1 VRGGPSVNGTLTDI
15 VIVIVFILVGG
26 VFAAA
31 EIALVS
37 LRESQVR
44 NLSARGRRGRTV
56 ARLNADPNRFLSAV
70 QVGVTLAGF
79 MASAFGGATL
89 SRQVAPVLQGWGLSE
104 GLANAVALV
113 LITVVVAYFSIVL
126 GELAAKR
133 LAMQRAE
140 RFSLWLAPLVDKMA
154 TVLRPAIWFLS
165 VSTNVVLRL
174 VGADPHAQREQIS
187 DEELRELVSGH
198 ETLGEDE
205 RQILN
210 DVFEAGDRQIREVM
224 VPRTEV
230 DFLDAATPVF
240 KAVKQALERPHSRYP
255 VTRDSSDDVVGFVHV
270 RDLLAPEVSGR
281 SVRVAEVTRD
291 VLTLPSTRHIIAAL
305 TDMRRENAHL
315 AIVMDEYGGTA
326 GIVTLE
332 DLVEEL
338 VGDIRDEYD
347 TEEGDTTRHLTGDVD
362 VDGLLNLDD
371 FADETGIELP
381 DGPYETVAGYIVN
394 ELGHVPAEGESVGFE
409 GNRLL
414 VTELDGRRVSRVRVT
429 PPPPAAGDGGE
440 AADRAEGDGGAH
452 DAGASDAGAS
462 DAGPSGAGPAGAGE
476 DRQRPSE
483 APSHRRA
490 G

>member
-1 VRGGPSVNGTLTDI
+1 VNGTLRDILI
-15 VIVIVFILVGG
+15 VICFVFIGG

-44 NLSARGRRGRTV
+44 NLASRGRRGATV
-56 ARLNADPNRFLSAV
+56 ARLNGDPNRFLSAV
-70 QVGVTLAGF
+70 QIGVTLAGF
-79 MASAFGGATL
+79 MASAFGGAVLANKITPTL
-89 SRQVAPVLQGWGLSE
+89 RGWGLSP
-104 GLANAVALV
+104 GLADAVALV
-113 LITVVVAYFSIVL
+113 LITVLVAYVSIVI

-140 RFSLWLAPLVDKMA
+140 AFALWLAPLIDLVAKMA
-154 TVLRPAIWFLS
+154 RPAIWFLS

-230 DFLDAATPVF
+230 DFLDASMPVY
-240 KAVKQALERPHSRYP
+240 KAVKQALDRPHSRYP
-255 VTRDSSDDVVGFVHV
+255 VIRDSSDDVVGFVHV
-270 RDLLAPEVSGR
+270 RDLLDPEISGR
-281 SVRVAEVTRD
+281 SVHVAEVTRA

-326 GIVTLE
+326 GVVTLE
-332 DLVEEL
+332 DLIEEL

-347 TEEGDTTRHLTGDVD
+347 VGEGDTTRHLTGDVD

-371 FADETGIELP
+371 FRDETGIELP
-381 DGPYETVAGYIVN
+381 EGPYETVAGFIVS
-394 ELGHVPAEGESVGFE
+394 ELGHVPTTGEVVEFE
-409 GNRLL
+409 GYRLK
-414 VTELDGRRVSRVRVT
+414 VTELDGRRASRVRVT
-429 PPPPAAGDGGE
+429 PPVDGPEPTPSSETGPDGE
-440 AADRAEGDGGAH
+440 PGRREDDR
-452 DAGASDAGAS
+452 SLS
-462 DAGPSGAGPAGAGE
+462 
-476 DRQRPSE
+476 R
-483 APSHRRA
+483 RRA

>member
-1 VRGGPSVNGTLTDI
+1 VNGTFLDI
-15 VIVIVFILVGG
+15 AIIIVFVLLGG

-44 NLSARGRRGRTV
+44 SLASRGRRGQIV

-70 QVGVTLAGF
+70 QIGVTLAGF

-89 SRQVAPVLQGWGLSE
+89 AEKLTPTLAGWGLSE
-104 GLANAVALV
+104 VLADVLALI
-113 LITVVVAYFSIVL
+113 LITVLVAYVSIVL

-140 RFSLWLAPLVDKMA
+140 SFALWLAPVIDKIA

-174 VGADPHAQREQIS
+174 VGGDPHAQREQMS
-187 DEELRELVSGH
+187 DEELREIVSGH

-230 DFLDAATPVF
+230 DFLDAATPVY

-255 VTRDSSDDVVGFVHV
+255 VTRDSADDVMGFVHV
-270 RDLLAPEVSGR
+270 RDLLAPEVQGR
-281 SVRVAEVTRD
+281 SVRVAEISRD

-326 GIVTLE
+326 GVVTLE

-347 TEEGDTTRHLTGDVD
+347 SEESDTTRHLTGDVD

-371 FADETGIELP
+371 FLDETGIELP
-381 DGPYETVAGYIVN
+381 DGPYETVAGFIVN
-394 ELGHVPAEGESVGFE
+394 ELGHVPEAGEAVEFDGH
-409 GNRLL
+409 RLK
-414 VTELDGRRVSRVRVT
+414 VTDLDGRRIARVRVSPPLRLPDAIDDGSAPAET
-429 PPPPAAGDGGE
+429 PAGDEPPA
-440 AADRAEGDGGAH
+440 R
-452 DAGASDAGAS
+452 S
-462 DAGPSGAGPAGAGE
+462 
-476 DRQRPSE
+476 
-483 APSHRRA
+483 RRA